1 MAQAIPVKTRET
13 PDTELAKTYHVSV
26 DWLLELSDE
35 IEIVDIINEKFK
47 NENVVQIYDL
57 KLYSETVQDFIKILS
72 NGKFQVSIPVKDS
85 LKGKT
90 LFAYYFSIYLFIS

>member
-1 MAQAIPVKTRET
+1 MPTSFGCETKVAQAIPVKTRET

-47 NENVVQIYDL
+47 TENVKVKVR
-57 KLYSETVQDFIKILS
+57 KLVTAFPGSYYSENKNIL
-72 NGKFQVSIPVKDS
+72 FRMD
-85 LKGKT
+85 
-90 LFAYYFSIYLFIS
+90 